1 MPSFELEA
9 NLVDCEATERKRRR
23 PSFVGVRLV
32 DIFNIKTET
41 FLFGSAGFIRIAYV
55 GMELKAYGKLEG
67 SGTVVIVKESV
78 FLIPTL

>member
-1 MPSFELEA
+1 M
-9 NLVDCEATERKRRR
+9 VDCGATERKRRR

-41 FLFGSAGFIRIAYV
+41 FLFGSAGVIRIAYV